1 MAFYEHTFVGKPNL
15 SANELKALTDKY
27 YDFINSSGKIL
38 KTEQWGLLN
47 LSSKIKKNKKGL
59 FVHIKFE
66 AKDQL
71 VKDLEKKL
79 TIENSILRFLTVKY
93 DKLDL
98 QKEYFTNEKLD
109 LKQEIPLFNIDE
121 NENIEMSNIKI
132 KSAFCNINDQLIYV
146 YDFLK
151 MWRFLVTY
159 EKTSKRENEETK
171 VIYSVGEMPKKA
183 PEIIFKSENDS
194 ENSDDIFY
202 DDEDQYLI

>member
-1 MAFYEHTFVGKPNL
+1 MKYIIQIHLEHEKDIIRKI
-15 SANELKALTDKY
+15 EICED
-27 YDFINSSGKIL
+27 SSLYILHNKIV
-38 KTEQWGLLN
+38 ESLN
-47 LSSKIKKNKKGL
+47 L
-59 FVHIKFE
+59 
-66 AKDQL
+66 DQ
-71 VKDLEKKL
+71 
-79 TIENSILRFLTVKY
+79 NQMASF
-93 DKLDL
+93 
-98 QKEYFTNEKLD
+98 YFTNEKLD

-159 EKTSKRENEETK
+159 EKTSKSENEETK

-202 DDEDQYLI
+202 DDVDQYLI